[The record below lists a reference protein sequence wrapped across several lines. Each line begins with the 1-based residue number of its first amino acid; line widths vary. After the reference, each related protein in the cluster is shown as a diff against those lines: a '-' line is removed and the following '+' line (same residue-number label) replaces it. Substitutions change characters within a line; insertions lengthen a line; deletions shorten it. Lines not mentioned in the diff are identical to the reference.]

1 MAMSPAARKFVL
13 AAHLTV
19 SVGWIGALLAYL
31 GLGVAAA
38 SSGDAQTIRA
48 AWIAMEI
55 TGWYVIVPLAVASLI
70 TGIVIALGTRWG
82 LLRNY
87 WVIFSL
93 ALTSFSVAVLVFHMP
108 TVSSNAAVARDADRV
123 HLESLGG
130 DLAHPSIGLVVLIAI
145 LVLNLYKP
153 RGLTRYGRRK
163 LDEQRGSTQRRRS
176 EGPPALA
183 E

>member
-1 MAMSPAARKFVL
+1 MSPAVRKFVL
-13 AAHLTV
+13 AAHLSV

-31 GLGVAAA
+31 GLGVAAS
-38 SSGDAQTIRA
+38 SSGDTQTIRA

-55 TGWYVIVPLAVASLI
+55 IGWYVIVPLAVASLI
-70 TGIVIALGTRWG
+70 TGIGIALGTRWG
-82 LLRNY
+82 LLRHY

-108 TVSSNAAVARDADRV
+108 AVSSKADVARDADQG

-130 DLAHPSIGLVVLIAI
+130 DLAHPSIGLVVLIGI

-163 LDEQRGSTQRRRS
+163 LDEQRYSTRRRRS
-176 EGPPALA
+176 EGPAALA

>member
-1 MAMSPAARKFVL
+1 MPLAARKFVL
-13 AAHLTV
+13 ATHLTV

-38 SSGDAQTIRA
+38 SSDDTQTMLA

-70 TGIVIALGTRWG
+70 TGVVIALGTRWG
-82 LLRNY
+82 LFRHY

-93 ALTSFSVAVLVFHMP
+93 ALTSFAVAVLVFHMP
-108 TVSSNAAVARDADRV
+108 TVSSNAEVARDADRA

-130 DLAHPSIGLVVLIAI
+130 DLAHPSIGLVVLLGI

-153 RGLTRYGRRK
+153 RGRTRYGRRK
-163 LDEQRGSTQRRRS
+163 LDEQRRSTGRLRS
-176 EGPPALA
+176 AEPAVLA

>member
-1 MAMSPAARKFVL
+1 MSPAARKFVL
-13 AAHLTV
+13 ATHLTV

-31 GLGVAAA
+31 GHGVAAA
-38 SSGDAQTIRA
+38 TSGDTQTIRA

-70 TGIVIALGTRWG
+70 TGVVIALTTRWG
-82 LLRNY
+82 LFRHY

-93 ALTSFSVAVLVFHMP
+93 AFTSFAVAVLVFHMP
-108 TVSSNAAVARDADRV
+108 TVSSNADVARDADRG

-130 DLAHPSIGLVVLIAI
+130 DLTHPSIGLVVLLGI

-163 LDEQRGSTQRRRS
+163 LDEQRRSTGRLRNA
-176 EGPPALA
+176 EPAVLA